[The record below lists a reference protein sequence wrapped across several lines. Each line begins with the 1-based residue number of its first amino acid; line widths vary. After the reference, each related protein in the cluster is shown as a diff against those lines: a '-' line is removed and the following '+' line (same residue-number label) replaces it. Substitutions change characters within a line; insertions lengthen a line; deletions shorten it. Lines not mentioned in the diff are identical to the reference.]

1 MLRQKLQNDQI
12 ASLKSGDK
20 EKLNAL
26 RYILAQ
32 IKNKEIDKNPPAG
45 GELTDEETIVV
56 LKKIAKELN
65 ESIEAF
71 QKGKRE
77 DLVAGSKKQLEIL
90 SSYLPAEISDEEL
103 KKEVQKIISENQ
115 ELYNKSLPAGRQAQK
130 AIIGVCIGKLKTKA
144 DPSRILSILQ
154 SPKSPIGVKR

>member
-1 MLRQKLQNDQI
+1 MLRQKLQNDQL
-12 ASLKSGDK
+12 ASLKSRDK
-20 EKLNAL
+20 EKLNTL

-32 IKNKEIDKNPPAG
+32 IKNKEIDKNPPHG

-77 DLVAGSKKQLEIL
+77 DLVVGSKKQLEIL

-103 KKEVQKIISENQ
+103 KKEVEKIISENQ
-115 ELYNKSLPAGRQAQK
+115 ELYNKNSK
-130 AIIGVCIGKLKTKA
+130 TIIGVCIGKLKTKA
-144 DPSRILSILQ
+144 DPSRILSMLQ
-154 SPKSPIGVKR
+154 SMANVKL